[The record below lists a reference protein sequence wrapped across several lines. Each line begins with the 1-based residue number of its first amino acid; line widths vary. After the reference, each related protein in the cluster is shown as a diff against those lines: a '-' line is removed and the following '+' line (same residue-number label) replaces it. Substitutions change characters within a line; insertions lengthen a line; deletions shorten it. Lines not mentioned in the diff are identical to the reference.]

1 MTWKNWRSHHPVV
14 TVNILALLALLI
26 TFGSTSFAAS
36 SVQQPIQGENSQNIN
51 TPSEDIQ
58 VNQGENI
65 SAINASNEDV
75 LVSLDTTKQS
85 SPSNN
90 IVEGFYALGGTD
102 QGLEVKGKQ
111 FRYYDELGVKDW
123 QAISGLKYVRNGVVF
138 DGKLYWCLSTL
149 APRNIPAACSAKGW
163 NQEILPFVGTK
174 RFNFLGGTGTGQSIT
189 IQEDGTTII
198 KSHGLYSSSVRYRGN
213 FSNPIIFED
222 GFGLL
227 LKDNK
232 IYSLSPNGQ
241 IGKGCKGDGKLCE
254 SELY

>member
-1 MTWKNWRSHHPVV
+1 MTWKNWRYHHPIV
-14 TVNILALLALLI
+14 TVNIFALLALLI
-26 TFGSTSFAAS
+26 TLESTSFATSIA
-36 SVQQPIQGENSQNIN
+36 QQPTQGKNSSNIN

-58 VNQGENI
+58 VNQDENI
-65 SAINASNEDV
+65 SNINTSNKDV
-75 LVSLDTTKQS
+75 LARLDTTKQTS
-85 SPSNN
+85 SSNN
-90 IVEGFYALGGTD
+90 IAEGFYALGGTD

-123 QAISGLKYVRNGVVF
+123 QPISGLKYVGNGVVF
-138 DGKLYWCLSTL
+138 DGKLYWCLSKL
-149 APRNIPAACSAKGW
+149 VPRNKPAACSAKGW

-198 KSHGLYSSSVRYRGN
+198 KSHGLFDSSVRYRGK
-213 FSNPIIFED
+213 FSNPIILED

-241 IGKGCKGDGKLCE
+241 IGKGCKGEGKLCE